1 MLHKRPPSPK
11 KMAFPSKDPKI
22 DPKICEHCGKEY
34 YPHKTQGNRQKYCGQ
49 SCKSQ
54 ASWKRLKDSG
64 NLRGRKGGYNRL
76 TYIRTWLKSMD
87 LSAKCFYCSKRLLP
101 GDKWVLDH
109 MTPVSKLTTR
119 KEMQSE
125 KNLVIACIECNVKKG
140 STPFDEF
147 MKQIEKNE

>member
-1 MLHKRPPSPK
+1 MGSR
-11 KMAFPSKDPKI
+11 SKDPKI
-22 DPKICEHCGKEY
+22 DSKLCEYCGEEY
-34 YPHKTQGNRQKYCGQ
+34 YPHNSQGNRQKYCGR
-49 SCKSQ
+49 SCKDK
-54 ASWKRLKDSG
+54 AAWKRFKDSG
-64 NLRGRKGGYNRL
+64 DIRGRKGGYNRL

-87 LSAKCFYCSKRLLP
+87 LAAKCFYCSKRLLP

-140 STPFDEF
+140 NLSLDEF
-147 MKQIEKNE
+147 LKLIKK